1 MTSGIPPYRS
11 DGVRHIHGMRMDDV
25 LEEIEQALVARGI
38 SARRAS
44 IEAVGNASLVKRMRS
59 GEVPT
64 VERLAALCDVLDLD
78 FHVGRR
84 RDPAPVDEDRL
95 QLAVKTA
102 VGALEACGH
111 SLGHG
116 EAARLVV
123 AIYGLIG
130 QEGVANAARVRELV
144 RVLIERK

>member
-1 MTSGIPPYRS
+1 
-11 DGVRHIHGMRMDDV
+11 MRMDEL
-25 LEEIEQALVARGI
+25 LEQIEQALVARGM

-78 FHVGRR
+78 FYVGRR

-95 QLAVKTA
+95 QLAVETA
-102 VGALEACGH
+102 VGALEASGH

-123 AIYGLIG
+123 AVYGLIG
-130 QEGVANAARVRELV
+130 QEGAANAARVRELV
-144 RVLIERK
+144 GLVVEGR